1 MESIIHAII
10 LVIIQGLTE
19 FLPVSSSGHLEL
31 AKSIIGTSKLFEK
44 GLLMTIVLH
53 SATALSTI
61 IIFRKEV
68 LEILL
73 GLVKFQNNQQF
84 RFSLKIII
92 SMIPAGFVGFFFEK
106 QINNLFNEDIFL
118 VGCMLIITGVLLFL
132 SDY

>member
-10 LVIIQGLTE
+10 LGFIQGLTE

-68 LEILL
+68 LEILQ
-73 GLVKFQNNQQF
+73 GL
-84 RFSLKIII
+84 L
-92 SMIPAGFVGFFFEK
+92 M
-106 QINNLFNEDIFL
+106 
-118 VGCMLIITGVLLFL
+118 VLLR
-132 SDY
+132 Y